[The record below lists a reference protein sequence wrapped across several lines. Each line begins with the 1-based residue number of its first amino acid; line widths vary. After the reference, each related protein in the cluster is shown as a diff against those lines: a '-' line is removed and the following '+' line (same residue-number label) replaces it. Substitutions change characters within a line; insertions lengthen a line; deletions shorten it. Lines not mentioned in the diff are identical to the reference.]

1 MGIGIIDIIIL
12 VEFFISIYN
21 SLIALKKNEER
32 TWYDIDILLQKRHD
46 ALMKLLETTSSYLTY
61 ERTVL
66 ERLTQ
71 MRTQYMNLP
80 SK

>member
-1 MGIGIIDIIIL
+1 
-12 VEFFISIYN
+12 
-21 SLIALKKNEER
+21 
-32 TWYDIDILLQKRHD
+32 
-46 ALMKLLETTSSYLTY
+46 MKLLETTSSYLTY